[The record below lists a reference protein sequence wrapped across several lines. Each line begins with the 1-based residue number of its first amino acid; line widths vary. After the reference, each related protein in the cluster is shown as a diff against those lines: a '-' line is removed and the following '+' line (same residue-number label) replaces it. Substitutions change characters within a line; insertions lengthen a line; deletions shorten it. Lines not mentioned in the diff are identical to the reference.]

1 MSKKD
6 QIHDVKANRYMNC
19 LETTWSGSPDCA
31 VEINVFHLE
40 IRVRIKG
47 PEVLAHIY
55 SFLTSA
61 LEDVPLK
68 GRVTFRL
75 VNINKWY
82 K

>member
-1 MSKKD
+1 
-6 QIHDVKANRYMNC
+6 MNC

-55 SFLTSA
+55 CFL
-61 LEDVPLK
+61 LLVEDVPLK
-68 GRVTFRL
+68 GRFTFTL